1 MKTTNVRPGG
11 TVLKSSEKKFDIVRA
26 CVNFIC
32 LMVVKLKNLTQDP
45 TNAQR
50 ILGEVQNKK
59 KSPKKSVKTTNV
71 RPGGTVLKLTEKM
84 FDVVQACVNLI
95 CQMVVKLK
103 NLTQDTTNV

>member
-1 MKTTNVRPGG
+1 MKSKIRKNLPKKSVKTTNVRPGG

-50 ILGEVQNKK
+50 ILG
-59 KSPKKSVKTTNV
+59 VKVSQDAQCDTDHRLVLAKV
-71 RPGGTVLKLTEKM
+71 RPGIRKTVLM
-84 FDVVQACVNLI
+84 GRGN
-95 CQMVVKLK
+95 
-103 NLTQDTTNV
+103 